1 MSSISSLSNLYIHG
15 LKDLWSANDQMAK
28 ALKKMAPKATSGKLK
43 VLLTAAPQGIAGH
56 IDLLKALIASQG
68 EKVSKEHC
76 KGAEGLVS
84 EAIRQTIDGASER
97 EPGALCRHHRAV
109 PVHDPFRHQRVRD
122 DYGILQRTQAVRRQ
136 QATQDRCRRH
146 VPSRRI
152 DDRTG

>member
-28 ALKKMAPKATSGKLK
+28 ALKKMAPKATNCKLK
-43 VLLTAAPQGIAGH
+43 VLLTSAPRGIAGH
-56 IDLLKALIASQG
+56 IDLLKPLIANQG

-76 KGAEGLVS
+76 KGADGLVR

-109 PVHDPFRHQRVRD
+109 PVHDPFRHQRGRD
-122 DYGILQRTQAVRRQ
+122 G
-136 QATQDRCRRH
+136 
-146 VPSRRI
+146 
-152 DDRTG
+152 